1 MQLADLVVYSSLVW
15 LPCVIYLW
23 YKLLKVVIPNI
34 GSTIEEKAKEGA
46 KALLATAKEDMVEE
60 LGVLKADFEG
70 IIGGI
75 SSNMKEEITAVSA
88 DVKEEMG
95 RITET
100 VGLKVEATVA
110 EVKEGI
116 AAEITQTIDG
126 MYDNISEIAT
136 LYMKRFSDP
145 TDMEIAR
152 LCNDAVSRAWV
163 ILIES
168 PEFQNRIKGFLDRKV
183 DYVVDHFIKRMKEDP
198 EFRKEIVGL
207 VKPMAAEAGFDF
219 NDPMAMITGM
229 FGGGK

>member
-46 KALLATAKEDMVEE
+46 KALLATAKEDMKAEIAT
-60 LGVLKADFEG
+60 LKTDFEG

-75 SSNMKEEITAVSA
+75 SA